1 MGRGGERVMGEIG
14 SERGGR
20 VVGEG
25 GVGNIGEWRKV

>member
-1 MGRGGERVMGEIG
+1 MGRGGERVMGESG

-25 GVGNIGEWRKV
+25 GVGNVGEWRKV